1 MLVFLFREEVSYC
14 LNPFPVDPEIRVTD
28 PGAGT
33 NVHDFFLR
41 FQAQFDIIDKAEKS
55 RAKRS
60 PEVRWSAV
68 TDLAAKPFYDRL
80 HYLPG
85 VVRTALEAD
94 WCNRVAGT
102 IFTGDTI
109 RTIRAWSEVAFYQV
123 VGRRRTGTGQQ
134 TRQEREQ

>member
-1 MLVFLFREEVSYC
+1 MLIILFREEVSYR
-14 LNPFPVDPEIRVTD
+14 LNPFPVDPEIRITD

-33 NVHDFFLR
+33 NVQDFFLR

-60 PEVRWSAV
+60 PEVRRPAV

-85 VVRTALEAD
+85 LIRTAPEAD

-102 IFTGDTI
+102 VLTGDAI
-109 RTIRAWSEVAFYQV
+109 RTIRAWSEVALYQFA
-123 VGRRRTGTGQQ
+123 GRRRTGTGQQ
-134 TRQEREQ
+134 TRQERD